1 MLRLPRDRVL
11 KPRRR
16 PAVMGILNIT
26 PDSFSDGGAYLEPAA
41 ALDRALQMLDEGADV
56 IDVGAESTRPGSA
69 PVADDEQIRRAIP
82 VIEGLRARCP
92 DAVISIDTQSAA
104 VAARSLAAGADIVN
118 DVSALRRDEA
128 MAATI
133 VTHDA
138 AVILMH
144 MQGEPATMQ
153 QNPRYGD
160 VVREVSAFLIARVAA
175 AEALGIGRDRIM
187 IDPGIGFGKNAAH
200 NVTLLREL
208 EVLVATGVPVLVGA
222 SRKRFLDAW
231 SAGAPT
237 GSPASR
243 LGGSLAVVARARA
256 AGVAM
261 VRVHDVAE
269 TCQLLAGLD
278 ALESPRC
285 AR

>member
-1 MLRLPRDRVL
+1 
-11 KPRRR
+11 
-16 PAVMGILNIT
+16 MGILNIT